1 MWSFISNLI
10 LKYRVLLLMI
20 IIALTAYMA
29 IRTRDAEMS
38 YDFTGAVP
46 ASDEDLIY
54 FREFQEIFGD
64 DGSVMVIGLQDKKI
78 FQQTNFNEFINLSQ
92 AIRKVEGIT
101 QVLSIA
107 QIPYLEKDTTTK
119 KFIPKAVFPKQ
130 ISSQK
135 QLDSLIKFAKN
146 QKIYES
152 LLFNP
157 KNDAILMVV
166 GIDKKVLDS
175 PKRQIAV
182 QGIIKLADAFSDQN
196 NIKLHYGGLPFVRT
210 VVMKQVSAELRNLLI
225 LSGIATACILF
236 FFFRSVVAMLVPLLV
251 IGIVVIWSVGL
262 VGIFGFKITL
272 LMGLLPPLL
281 VVIGVP
287 NCVYLLNKYHQ
298 EFRKYGEKN
307 KALTKV
313 IQKIG
318 IVTFMTN
325 ATTAIG
331 FGVFYFMD
339 NRQIQQ
345 FGIISFLSVMAAFVL
360 SILLLT
366 IIYSYLPAPNVRHL
380 KHLDRKQLA
389 GFLAFLDK
397 IVFNYR
403 YLIYPIVIL
412 LAVVSVIGVYQIRAV
427 SYMVDNVPA
436 ASRPKTD
443 LAFFEKNFNGVMPL
457 EIVIDT
463 KKKKGALNLANLRK
477 IDQFEKSL
485 AEIDL
490 IARPLSM
497 VSLVKATKQA
507 YYNQNADF
515 YDLPTNQDKLF
526 ILSYLGG
533 QQDSVSA
540 KLLRTMVDSTGQKIR
555 LSLKVADIGSARLD
569 SLIQNIIR
577 PKIKEVFGDTK
588 LEVRITG
595 TTLIFIKGNSYLI
608 NSLQSS
614 LVLAVI
620 LIALIMAALFG
631 SLRMIL
637 ISVATNLLPLAM
649 TAGAMGFLG
658 IPLKPSSALV
668 FSIAF
673 GIAVDD
679 SIHYLARYRQEL
691 RLHNY
696 VVFDAVKV
704 SLHETGGGMFY
715 TSIVLFFGFIV
726 FTYSNFEGTVVL
738 GALTSATLIF
748 AMFGNLIL
756 LPSLLLTFDSG
767 KYGKKQKQLDE
778 HFIDEGFIS
787 EADDEEIDLSLLKV
801 AKKENE

>member
-10 LKYRVLLLMI
+10 LKYRVLLLI
-20 IIALTAYMA
+20 TIIALTAYMA
-29 IRTRDAEMS
+29 IRTQDAEMS

-107 QIPYLEKDTTTK
+107 QIPYLEKDTATK

-157 KNDAILMVV
+157 ENDAILMVV

-175 PKRQIAV
+175 PKRQTTV
-182 QGIIKLADAFSDQN
+182 QGIIKLADAFSAKSA
-196 NIKLHYGGLPFVRT
+196 IKLHYGGLPFVRT

-298 EFRKYGEKN
+298 EFRRQGEKN
-307 KALTKV
+307 KALSKV

-325 ATTAIG
+325 TTTAIG

-366 IIYSYLPAPNVRHL
+366 IIYSYLPAPNMRHL

-397 IVFNYR
+397 VVFNYR

-412 LAVVSVIGVYQIRAV
+412 LAIISLIGVYQIRAV

-463 KKKKGALNLANLRK
+463 KKKKGALNLTNLRK

-555 LSLKVADIGSARLD
+555 LSLKVADIGSARLN
-569 SLIQNIIR
+569 SLIQNVIR

-588 LEVRITG
+588 LDVRITG

-620 LIALIMAALFG
+620 LIALIMAVLFG
-631 SLRMIL
+631 SFRMIL
-637 ISVATNLLPLAM
+637 ISISTNLLPLAM

-679 SIHYLARYRQEL
+679 SIHFLARYRQEL

-696 VVFDAVKV
+696 VVFDAVKL
-704 SLHETGGGMFY
+704 SIRDTGGGMFY

-748 AMFGNLIL
+748 AMFANLIL
-756 LPSLLLTFDSG
+756 LPALLLTFDSG
-767 KYGKKQKQLDE
+767 KYDKKRKLLIDYYDE
-778 HFIDEGFIS
+778 DFIYED
-787 EADDEEIDLSLLKV
+787 DDEEIDLSLLKV
-801 AKKENE
+801 AKKDQEN